1 MHDFEWNLPTR
12 IAYGPEQLAMHI
24 RFPDVGIRSEKFE
37 RMADD
42 IVRMYGGED
51 GKVPGPRPVGR
62 SDILEI
68 VRRSL

>member
-1 MHDFEWNLPTR
+1 MHDFEW
-12 IAYGPEQLAMHI
+12 AMHI
-24 RFPDVGIRSEKFE
+24 RFPDLGIRSEKFE

-51 GKVPGPRPVGR
+51 GKIPGPRPMDR

-68 VRRSL
+68 FRRSL